1 MISWLRIVSVCCAT
15 VLLLCL
21 DAKGQEDDYTQYYL
35 NLPAVN
41 AGFTGMDDFLD
52 VKSGVREGWNNFGI
66 KNNNLYL
73 SAYGALNS
81 ASRSGRR
88 NNSLRLSNP
97 EVFDE
102 IQNDKKFRRRHG
114 LGGMLTNRT
123 VGPYHSF
130 GANMNYAY
138 HLPISGKLNISL
150 GTRLG
155 YTNQRLDFTGLVVRD
170 DVNDL
175 FYRSLIEAG
184 QGNQNTFLV
193 DFGTVLYSK
202 KFFLGLSTSNFVTE
216 RLNGDQLFT
225 SNQETRYRMQTGTV
239 FTINPQLDLS
249 PGVQVTYAEG
259 YDVLWAANLRM
270 RYKNLLSLGTAY
282 GSDSRVSLLVGLS
295 TTNLTIN
302 YAYDIYT
309 SEVNNFNVNTHELV
323 LGLTLFNKYKLRPRF
338 W

>member
-1 MISWLRIVSVCCAT
+1 MISWLKTVSISCAF
-15 VLLLCL
+15 VVMLCL

-52 VKSGVREGWNNFGI
+52 MKSGVREGWNNFGI

-97 EVFDE
+97 QVFDD

-123 VGPYHSF
+123 VGPYQSF

-155 YTNQRLDFTGLVVRD
+155 YTNQRLDFSGLVVRD

-175 FYRSLIEAG
+175 FYRSLVESG
-184 QGNQNTFLV
+184 QGNQNIFLV

-225 SNQETRYRMQTGTV
+225 LGQQSRFRIQTGTV
-239 FTINPQLDLS
+239 FTLNTELDLA
-249 PGVQVTYAEG
+249 PGVQVIYAEG
-259 YDVLWAANLRM
+259 YDLLWAANLRA
-270 RYKNLLSLGTAY
+270 RYKNLLTLGTAY

-295 TTNLTIN
+295 STNLAIN
-302 YAYDIYT
+302 YSYDIYT
-309 SEVNNFNVNTHELV
+309 SEINNFNVNTHELV

>member
-1 MISWLRIVSVCCAT
+1 MISWLRIGCVYGAT
-15 VLLLCL
+15 VVLLCF

-97 EVFDE
+97 KVFDD

-114 LGGMLTNRT
+114 LGAMLTNRT
-123 VGPYHSF
+123 VGPYQSF
-130 GANMNYAY
+130 GANINYAY
-138 HLPISGKLNISL
+138 HLPVSGKLNISL

-155 YTNQRLDFTGLVVRD
+155 YTHQRLDFTGLVVRD

-175 FYRSLIEAG
+175 FYRSLVESG

-193 DFGTVLYSK
+193 DFGMVLYSK
-202 KFFLGLSTSNFVTE
+202 KFFLGLSTSNFVAE

-225 SNQETRYRMQTGTV
+225 LGQEPRFRLQSGTV
-239 FTINPQLDLS
+239 FTLNQELDFT
-249 PGVQVTYAEG
+249 PGVQVIYSEG
-259 YDVLWAANLRM
+259 YDLLWAANLRM

-295 TTNLTIN
+295 TTNLTVN

-309 SEVNNFNVNTHELV
+309 SDVSNFNVNTHELV
-323 LGLTLFNKYKLRPRF
+323 LGLTMFNKYKLRPRF

>member
-1 MISWLRIVSVCCAT
+1 MVIEVY
-15 VLLLCL
+15 
-21 DAKGQEDDYTQYYL
+21 GQEDDYTQYYI

-52 VKSGVREGWNNFGI
+52 LKTGLREGWNNFGI

-73 SAYGALNS
+73 SAFGALNT

-88 NNSLRLSNP
+88 NNSLRISNP
-97 EVFDE
+97 QVFDQ
-102 IQNDKKFRRRHG
+102 IQDDKKFRRRHG
-114 LGGMLTNRT
+114 LGGMITNRT
-123 VGPYHSF
+123 VGPYQSF
-130 GANMNYAY
+130 GANVNYAY

-155 YTNQRLDFTGLVVRD
+155 YTHQRLDFTGLVVRD

-175 FYRSLIEAG
+175 FYRSLIESG
-184 QGNQNTFLV
+184 QGSQNTFLV

-225 SNQETRYRMQTGTV
+225 LNQEPHYRVQTGMV
-239 FTINPQLDLS
+239 IVLNPELDLS
-249 PGVQVTYAEG
+249 PGLQATYAEG
-259 YDVLWAANLRM
+259 YELFWAANLRV
-270 RYKNLLSLGTAY
+270 RYKGLLSVGTAY
-282 GSDSRVSLLVGLS
+282 GSDSRVSLLFGLS
-295 TTNLTIN
+295 TTNLAIN

-309 SEVNNFNVNTHELV
+309 SEVNNFHVNTHELV
-323 LGLTLFNKYKLRPRF
+323 LGLTLFNKFKLRPRF

>member
-1 MISWLRIVSVCCAT
+1 MINWLRIVSVYSAT
-15 VLLLCL
+15 VLLLCF

-41 AGFTGMDDFLD
+41 AGFTGMDDFLE

-73 SAYGALNS
+73 SAYSALNS

-97 EVFDE
+97 QVFDD

-114 LGGMLTNRT
+114 LGGMITNRT
-123 VGPYHSF
+123 VGPYQSV
-130 GANMNYAY
+130 GANLNYAY

-155 YTNQRLDFTGLVVRD
+155 YTNQQLDFTGLVVRD

-175 FYRSLIEAG
+175 FYRSLIESG

-225 SNQETRYRMQTGTV
+225 LNQEPRFRLQTGTV
-239 FTINPQLDLS
+239 FTLNQELDLA
-249 PGVQVTYAEG
+249 PGAQVIYAEG
-259 YDVLWAANLRM
+259 YDLLCAANLRA
-270 RYKNLLSLGTAY
+270 RYKNFLSIGTAY

-295 TTNLTIN
+295 TTNLAIN
-302 YAYDIYT
+302 YSYDIYT
-309 SEVNNFNVNTHELV
+309 SDVNNFNVNTHELV